1 MSLLD
6 IKRVLVDQRERLEK
20 KFERE
25 RIIEREVPD
34 LRKYL
39 TSSNI
44 LAILGVR
51 RSGKSTLAE
60 MLVKGLNYAYVDFSD
75 DRLVDVKSFE
85 EIEKAIYELFGN
97 VDYFL
102 FDEIHNFTGWER
114 FITRLREEGKKIIV
128 TGSNSKML
136 SGELSTYLT
145 GRHVSFTLFP
155 FSFSEY
161 LKFKGVKMEG
171 IREVYSTISE
181 STAKRELENYLN
193 LGGFPE
199 VHKISEDMLPQ
210 IISDILFKDVVLRLK
225 IKRVRTFQDF
235 ALSVLKYYS
244 SEISLNKLTKMLSL
258 SITTVEEWF
267 NGIVSSY
274 LVLTAERYSNSPK
287 SVLVY
292 PKKVYV
298 VDPGIISRYLLDD
311 SKGKIMENIV
321 AIQLARKGEKLYYLK
336 SEKGE
341 VDFVT
346 SDSLIQVTYAEGR
359 DEVEKREI
367 EGLKEGEKLVKRR
380 RKIIITWDYEDKI
393 EDTEFIPLWKFL
405 LLT

>member
-25 RIIEREVPD
+25 KMIEREVPD
-34 LRKYL
+34 LRRYL

-60 MLVKGLNYAYVDFSD
+60 MLVRGLNYAYVDFSD
-75 DRLVDVKSFE
+75 DRLVDIKSFE
-85 EIEKAIYELFGN
+85 EIEKATYELFGN

-161 LKFKGVKMEG
+161 LKFKGVKIEG

-321 AIQLARKGEKLYYLK
+321 AIQLARNGEKLYYLK

-346 SDSLIQVTYAEGR
+346 SNSLIQVTYAEGK

-367 EGLKEGEKLVKRR
+367 EGLKEGEKAVKRR

-405 LLT
+405 LTH

>member
-1 MSLLD
+1 VSLLD
-6 IKRVLVDQRERLEK
+6 IKRVLVDQRERLER

-25 RIIEREVPD
+25 KIIERDVPD

-60 MLVKGLNYAYVDFSD
+60 TLVKGLNYAYVDFSD

-85 EIEKAIYELFGN
+85 EIEKAIYELLGN

-102 FDEIHNFTGWER
+102 FDEIHNFIGWEK
-114 FITRLREEGKKIIV
+114 FVTRLREEGKKIIV

-145 GRHVSFTLFP
+145 GRHISFTLFP

-161 LKFKGVKMEG
+161 LKFKGIKLEG
-171 IREVYSTISE
+171 IRGVYSTLSE
-181 STAKRELENYLN
+181 STAMRELENYLK

-210 IISDILFKDVVLRLK
+210 IIFDILFKDVVLRLK

-244 SEISLNKLTKMLSL
+244 SEISLNKLTKMLNL

-267 NGIVSSY
+267 NGIVNSY

-321 AIQLARKGEKLYYLK
+321 AIQLARKGEKLCYFK

-346 SDSLIQVTYAEGR
+346 SDSLIQVTFAEGK

-367 EGLKEGEKLVKRR
+367 EGLKEAEKVVKRR
-380 RKIIITWDYEDKI
+380 RKIVITWGYEDKI
-393 EDTEFIPLWKFL
+393 DEVEFIPLWKFL
-405 LLT
+405 LIT

>member
-1 MSLLD
+1 L
-6 IKRVLVDQRERLEK
+6 
-20 KFERE
+20 
-25 RIIEREVPD
+25 REVPD

-44 LAILGVR
+44 LAILDVR

-60 MLVKGLNYAYVDFSD
+60 MLVRDLNYAFVDFSD
-75 DRLVDVKSFE
+75 DRLVGIKSFE
-85 EIEKAIYELFGN
+85 EIEKAIYELFGE

-102 FDEIHNFTGWER
+102 FDEIHNFTGCEK
-114 FITRLREEGKKIIV
+114 FVTRLREEGKKIIV

-145 GRHVSFTLFP
+145 GRYISFTLFP

-161 LKFKGVKMEG
+161 LKFKGVELEG
-171 IREVYSTISE
+171 IRGVYSTIAE
-181 STAKRELENYLN
+181 SKAKRELENYLK

-199 VHKISEDMLPQ
+199 VHKISEDVLPQ

-244 SEISLNKLTKMLSL
+244 SKISLNRLAKMLNL

-267 NGIVSSY
+267 YGIVNSY

-298 VDPGIISRYLLDD
+298 VDPGIISRYLLDE
-311 SKGKIMENIV
+311 SKGRIMENTV
-321 AIQLARKGEKLYYLK
+321 AIQLARKGEKLYYFK
-336 SEKGE
+336 SEKVE

-346 SDSLIQVTYAEGR
+346 SDALIQVTYAEGK

-367 EGLKEGEKLVKRR
+367 EGLKEAEKVVKRR
-380 RKIIITWDYEDKI
+380 RKIIITWGYEDKI
-393 EDTEFIPLWKFL
+393 DEVEFIPLWKFL
-405 LLT
+405 IIP